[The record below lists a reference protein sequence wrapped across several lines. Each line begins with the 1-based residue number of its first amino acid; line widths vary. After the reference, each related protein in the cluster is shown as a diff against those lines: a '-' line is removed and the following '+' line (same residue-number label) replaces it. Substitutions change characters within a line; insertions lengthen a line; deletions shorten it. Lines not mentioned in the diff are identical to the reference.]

1 MTAQWETLDELRATG
16 ASKDQLR
23 AWRQARLL
31 PRAIQKVGLGRGRG
45 SESRYPIGTARI
57 ASRIQA
63 LLKQRRNLNYVGWEL
78 WRDGYPV
85 VAFVQDALR
94 GWIVGIE
101 EQVGELRERFEAA
114 LDDQRLMDELK
125 APRGLGWIRLT
136 LTPEH
141 FPMLLHLAMDAFDGF
156 AEGYWEPDE
165 LKAFQRLLGGIGK
178 QLGFS
183 AELTE
188 ELKADVRGMNESVAQ
203 TLPRMRRGVF
213 ALSRD
218 DLIRLRAETAELE
231 ALWVARESVGEQGSE
246 RIDLARF
253 LTLVLTEAGGISL
266 LRLAQALA
274 EAEGPEAV
282 TVSFRNAIQVL
293 SLSPEKKDGK

>member
-1 MTAQWETLDELRATG
+1 
-16 ASKDQLR
+16 
-23 AWRQARLL
+23 
-31 PRAIQKVGLGRGRG
+31 
-45 SESRYPIGTARI
+45 
-57 ASRIQA
+57 
-63 LLKQRRNLNYVGWEL
+63 
-78 WRDGYPV
+78 
-85 VAFVQDALR
+85 
-94 GWIVGIE
+94 
-101 EQVGELRERFEAA
+101 
-114 LDDQRLMDELK
+114 
-125 APRGLGWIRLT
+125 
-136 LTPEH
+136 
-141 FPMLLHLAMDAFDGF
+141 MLLHLAMDAFDGF